1 LCRSVQSCQQLSHT
15 VTLPLVYPPME
26 MNAQKKSTRSWLYLN
41 DEDEARLDKLVA
53 AVGTL
58 NEATVL
64 SAIASAGLRACEEI
78 GNRLPLP
85 LKFQIVEGVPE
96 AAKPLMKGR
105 R

>member
-1 LCRSVQSCQQLSHT
+1 
-15 VTLPLVYPPME
+15 MD

-41 DEDEARLDKLVA
+41 EEDSARLDKLVA
-53 AVGTL
+53 AVGSL

-64 SAIASAGLRACEEI
+64 SAIASAGLKACEGL

-96 AAKPLMKGR
+96 TEKPLSKGR